1 MSPAGFYKCRFAIN
15 NRVPMDKFRAMT
27 LFCRAVETRSFASA
41 ATALEVPPSV
51 VSRTISALES
61 TLGCTLF
68 NRTTRRLS
76 LTEAGASYY
85 ERCRELLAE
94 IEQIEALAR
103 DGTMRPTGILRVG
116 YHPALRSPIVRSLNG
131 FLAAHEG
138 LSIEFTTTNAP
149 AALLDDGLDIVLRVG
164 PIPDS
169 SFVARRLGSAALL
182 TCAAPAYLARVGR
195 PSRPRDLAG
204 HRAIIP
210 GRRDET
216 SFAQWRFSRS
226 GMKDELVDVPVGL
239 VVRDGVGLADLTAEG
254 AGIAQIYDTTACYY
268 IADGRLEPILKQWS
282 AGRQPVFA
290 VVPSRRNVP
299 AKVHAFLNFA
309 ASVLSGRKR
318 P

>member
-1 MSPAGFYKCRFAIN
+1 
-15 NRVPMDKFRAMT
+15 MDKFRAMT
-27 LFCRAVETRSFASA
+27 LFCRAVETKSFASA
-41 ATALEVPPSV
+41 ATVLEIPPSV
-51 VSRTISALES
+51 VSRTISALEA

-131 FLAAHEG
+131 FLAAHEA

-149 AALLDDGLDIVLRVG
+149 AALLDDGLDLVLRIG
-164 PIPDS
+164 PVPDS
-169 SFVARRLGSAALL
+169 SFVARQLGSAALL
-182 TCAAPAYLARVGR
+182 TCAAPTYLHRVGS
-195 PSRPRDLAG
+195 PSHPRDLG
-204 HRAIIP
+204 EHRAIIP

-216 SFAQWRFSRS
+216 SFTQWRFSRN
-226 GMKDELVDVPVGL
+226 GKKAEVVDVPVGL

-254 AGIAQIYDTTACYY
+254 AGIAQIYDTTARYY
-268 IADGRLEPILKQWS
+268 IADGRLEPILRTWS
-282 AGRQPVFA
+282 AGRQPMFA
-290 VVPSRRNVP
+290 VFPSRRNVP
-299 AKVHAFLNFA
+299 AKVRAFLKFT
-309 ASVLSGRKR
+309 ASVLGGSNE